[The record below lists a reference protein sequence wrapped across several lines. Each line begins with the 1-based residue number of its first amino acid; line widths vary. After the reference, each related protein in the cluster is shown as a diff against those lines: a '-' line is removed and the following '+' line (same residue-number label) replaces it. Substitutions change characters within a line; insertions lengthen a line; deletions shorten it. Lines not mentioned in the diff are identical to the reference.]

1 MCKVTCLISYCSCR
15 SKKTSIHIDRNWH
28 TAESIPMAHYL
39 LFRYLFISGYIV
51 TSNHLLHNFSRILW
65 ELCRDNHNQI
75 PNKYSRLSLN
85 RHLYKTNTSVKP
97 TPRVGPCLSL
107 PLFLTLDKTD
117 ISLRWT
123 LTTGSKGVH
132 LRESWLYS
140 QTLLIQ
146 SLRGP

>member
-1 MCKVTCLISYCSCR
+1 MNNISDLVLCRETKNIHSNKTRTDIQQKVF
-15 SKKTSIHIDRNWH
+15 WW
-28 TAESIPMAHYL
+28 HYL

-65 ELCRDNHNQI
+65 ELCRDNQNQI
-75 PNKYSRLSLN
+75 PNKYSLLSLN
-85 RHLYKTNTSVKP
+85 RHLYKTNTSEKP
-97 TPRVGPCLSL
+97 TPTVGPFLSL
-107 PLFLTLDKTD
+107 PLFLTLYKMD

-123 LTTGSKGVH
+123 FTTGSKGVH

-140 QTLLIQ
+140 QTLLIR